1 MPYYTYILQSEKTA
15 KLYCR
20 QTDDLEQ
27 RLQRHNEGNVKSS
40 KYGRPWVIHCQVLCI
55 SRSAAM
61 QLERTIKGRGIARW
75 LSEQSSSSG
84 ERLAGV
90 SR

>member
-1 MPYYTYILQSEKTA
+1 MPYYTYILKSESTGKY
-15 KLYCR
+15 YCG
-20 QTDDLEQ
+20 QTDNLEQ

-75 LSEQSSSSG
+75 LSEN
-84 ERLAGV
+84 AGLQG
-90 SR
+90 

>member
-1 MPYYTYILQSEKTA
+1 MPYYTYILKSESTGKY
-15 KLYCR
+15 YCG
-20 QTDDLEQ
+20 QTDNLEQ

-40 KYGRPWVIHCQVLCI
+40 KYGRPWVIHCQVLCV

-75 LSEQSSSSG
+75 FSEN
-84 ERLAGV
+84 AGLQG
-90 SR
+90 